1 MNVRECVAINH
12 LDFCSGIGGWALA
25 FRELGINTVAF
36 CEIEKYPQKV
46 LQKNFPGVPIFNDLK
61 ELTYEDI
68 KERTG
73 VDGIDILTCSY
84 PCQPFS
90 VAGKQ
95 KGEEDPRHLW
105 PDTFRLVQECRPTW
119 FVGENVSGHIKL
131 GLDTVLEDLASEG
144 YDTRTFVI
152 PASSV
157 GAWHKR
163 ERLWIIGYS
172 EHNGSLTTKKSRK
185 HQETARGAPQGQNQT
200 EQSEGASRP
209 RNHENVPNTS
219 GKRSPTQREREHR
232 ELEKESQGKEK
243 TRGEST
249 VRTPSSCTDVSDTNN
264 SGNRTSRHEADREQP
279 QTDQGWQEQSQ
290 LEFGGHSENVSDTE
304 SLRFG
309 RGSGEECRTPQW
321 QFLQEE
327 QEGREVWRE
336 AERCG
341 TSLDESTDASS
352 VGLEEHGH
360 SESKDVVQHR
370 EETISDTE
378 CERSQ
383 RWLPRWQN
391 QERESELGHAG
402 CGSTAHLQ
410 QGENWWK
417 TQSELCGVPNG
428 ISVELDKNRVGRI
441 KGLGN
446 AIVPQIAWFIG
457 NAIITAEKKS

>member
-1 MNVRECVAINH
+1 MNVRECVAIKH
-12 LDFCSGIGGWALA
+12 LDFCSGIGGWAIA
-25 FRELGINTVAF
+25 FRELGINTIAF
-36 CEIEKYPQKV
+36 CEIDKYPRQV
-46 LQKNFPGVPIFNDLK
+46 LQKNFPNIPIFNDLK

-131 GLDTVLEDLASEG
+131 GLDTVLQDLASEG
-144 YDTRTFVI
+144 YDTRTFII

-163 ERLWIIGYS
+163 ERLWVIGY
-172 EHNGSLTTKKSRK
+172 K
-185 HQETARGAPQGQNQT
+185 A
-200 EQSEGASRP
+200 
-209 RNHENVPNTS
+209 
-219 GKRSPTQREREHR
+219 
-232 ELEKESQGKEK
+232 
-243 TRGEST
+243 
-249 VRTPSSCTDVSDTNN
+249 VSDTDN
-264 SGNRTSRHEADREQP
+264 SRDRASRHKADQEQP
-279 QTDQGWQEQSQ
+279 QTDQGWQKQSQ

-304 SLRFG
+304 SLRLRG
-309 RGSGEECRTPQW
+309 RSGQECRSPQW

-336 AERCG
+336 AEGCS
-341 TSLDESTDASS
+341 TSYGEDVSDTSSEGLQGLNAKSSINESQLGQSTDYDDATRTVSDTSS
-352 VGLEEHGH
+352 GRLEEHGY
-360 SESKDVVQHR
+360 SK
-370 EETISDTE
+370 TE
-378 CERSQ
+378 DAFQ
-383 RWLPRWQN
+383 F
-391 QERESELGHAG
+391 
-402 CGSTAHLQ
+402 TAQ
-410 QGENWWK
+410 ENWWQ
-417 TQSELCGVPNG
+417 TQSELCGVPDG
-428 ISVELDKNRVGRI
+428 ISYELDKSRVGRI

-457 NAIITAEKKS
+457 HAIITAEKKS

>member
-1 MNVRECVAINH
+1 MNH

-36 CEIEKYPQKV
+36 CEIEKYPRQV

-105 PDTFRLVQECRPTW
+105 PDTFRLVQECQPTW

-131 GLDTVLEDLASEG
+131 GLDTVLQDLESEG

-157 GAWHKR
+157 GAWHQR
-163 ERLWIIGYS
+163 QRLWIIGYS
-172 EHNGSLTTKKSRK
+172 EHNGSLATKKSRK
-185 HQETARGAPQGQNQT
+185 HQETTRGTSQRQNQA
-200 EQSEGASRP
+200 EQSKGASRP
-209 RNHENVPNTS
+209 RNHENVPD
-219 GKRSPTQREREHR
+219 
-232 ELEKESQGKEK
+232 
-243 TRGEST
+243 
-249 VRTPSSCTDVSDTNN
+249 TDN
-264 SGNRTSRHEADREQP
+264 SRDRTSRHETDREQP

-290 LEFGGHSENVSDTE
+290 LEFGGHSENVSDTD
-304 SLRFG
+304 SRMRG
-309 RGSGEECRTPQW
+309 RGRTEQQSRAYPQW
-321 QFLQEE
+321 QFYSEEEE
-327 QEGREVWRE
+327 QTRQHIRSEV
-336 AERCG
+336 ERCDVVSG
-341 TSLDESTDASS
+341 ETEDVSDTSS

-360 SESKDVVQHR
+360 SESEDVIQHR
-370 EETISDTE
+370 KETVSDTDIQG
-378 CERSQ
+378 SQ
-383 RWLPRWQN
+383 RWLPRWEN
-391 QERESELGHAG
+391 QEGESELGHTG

-410 QGENWWK
+410 QGENWWQ
-417 TQSELCGVPNG
+417 TQSELCGVPYG
-428 ISVELDKNRVGRI
+428 ISYELDKGRVGRI

-457 NAIITAEKKS
+457 NAIINAEKKS

>member
-131 GLDTVLEDLASEG
+131 GLDTVLKDLESEG

-157 GAWHKR
+157 GAWHQR
-163 ERLWIIGYS
+163 QRLWIIGHKEVS
-172 EHNGSLTTKKSRK
+172 D
-185 HQETARGAPQGQNQT
+185 
-200 EQSEGASRP
+200 
-209 RNHENVPNTS
+209 TS
-219 GKRSPTQREREHR
+219 GKRSSTQREREPR
-232 ELEKESQGKEK
+232 ELEETSQGKEK
-243 TRGEST
+243 ARGEST
-249 VRTPSSCTDVSDTNN
+249 IRTPSSCTD
-264 SGNRTSRHEADREQP
+264 
-279 QTDQGWQEQSQ
+279 
-290 LEFGGHSENVSDTE
+290 VSDTE

-309 RGSGEECRTPQW
+309 RGSGQECRTPQW

-336 AERCG
+336 VEGCG
-341 TSLDESTDASS
+341 ASLDESTDTSS
-352 VGLEEHGH
+352 SGLEEHGH

>member
-1 MNVRECVAINH
+1 MNH
-12 LDFCSGIGGWALA
+12 LDMCSGIGGWAIA
-25 FRELGINTVAF
+25 FRELGINTIAF
-36 CEIEKYPQKV
+36 CEIDKYPQQV

-68 KERTG
+68 KKRTG

-131 GLDTVLEDLASEG
+131 GLDTVLKDLESEG

-172 EHNGSLTTKKSRK
+172 EHNGSLATKKSRK
-185 HQETARGAPQGQNQT
+185 HQETARGTPQGQNQA

-209 RNHENVPNTS
+209 SNHENV
-219 GKRSPTQREREHR
+219 
-232 ELEKESQGKEK
+232 
-243 TRGEST
+243 
-249 VRTPSSCTDVSDTNN
+249 SDTDN
-264 SGNRTSRHEADREQP
+264 SRDRASRHEADQEQP
-279 QTDQGWQEQSQ
+279 QTDQGWQKQSQ
-290 LEFGGHSENVSDTE
+290 LEFGGHSENVSDTKSKGLSGSRGQE
-304 SLRFG
+304 SNTNRARVEQRKG
-309 RGSGEECRTPQW
+309 QEQGTIRSKSKRCSG
-321 QFLQEE
+321 
-327 QEGREVWRE
+327 V
-336 AERCG
+336 
-341 TSLDESTDASS
+341 STDVSDTSS
-352 VGLEEHGH
+352 SGLEEYGH
-360 SESKDVVQHR
+360 SESEDVIQHR
-370 EETISDTE
+370 EETLSNADIQG
-378 CERSQ
+378 SQ
-383 RWLPRWQN
+383 RWLPRWEN

-410 QGENWWK
+410 QGENWWQ

-457 NAIITAEKKS
+457 HAIITAEKRS

>member
-131 GLDTVLEDLASEG
+131 GLDTVLKDLESEG

-163 ERLWIIGYS
+163 ERLWIIG
-172 EHNGSLTTKKSRK
+172 HKT
-185 HQETARGAPQGQNQT
+185 
-200 EQSEGASRP
+200 
-209 RNHENVPNTS
+209 VPNTS
-219 GKRSPTQREREHR
+219 GKRSSTQREREHR
-232 ELEKESQGKEK
+232 ELEETSQGKEK
-243 TRGEST
+243 ARGEST
-249 VRTPSSCTDVSDTNN
+249 IRTPSSCTD
-264 SGNRTSRHEADREQP
+264 
-279 QTDQGWQEQSQ
+279 
-290 LEFGGHSENVSDTE
+290 VSDTE

-309 RGSGEECRTPQW
+309 RGSGQECRTPQW

-336 AERCG
+336 VEGCG
-341 TSLDESTDASS
+341 ASLDESTDTSS
-352 VGLEEHGH
+352 SGLEEHGH